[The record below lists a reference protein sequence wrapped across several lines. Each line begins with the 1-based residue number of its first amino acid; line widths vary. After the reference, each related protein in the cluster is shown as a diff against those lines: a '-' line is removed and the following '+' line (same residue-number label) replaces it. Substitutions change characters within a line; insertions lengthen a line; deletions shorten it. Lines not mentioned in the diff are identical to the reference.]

1 MPSHPAHS
9 VRSPPEDAA
18 SAPALNARGFG
29 ISNGVIT
36 ILALI
41 AGFVATSTPKVGV
54 VGALLSLLIT
64 DPLGDSYSI
73 YIAMRDRDEDE
84 ARHTFRWTWLYQVL
98 VQTLFLVVVLSAP
111 SLPIALGIA
120 CVLGTGLIF
129 YDLIQRLPSATLV
142 LREYA
147 AMVAIVVF
155 TFAVDSAAVHVMG
168 KGAK

>member
-1 MPSHPAHS
+1 MPSHLPQA
-9 VRSPPEDAA
+9 EEA

-41 AGFVATSTPKVGV
+41 AGFVATGTPKVGV

-84 ARHTFRWTWLYQVL
+84 ALHTFRSTWLYQVL
-98 VQTLFLVVVLSAP
+98 VQTLFLVVVLCAP
-111 SLPIALGIA
+111 TLPTALGIA
-120 CVLGTGLIF
+120 SVLGTGLIF
-129 YDLIQRLPSATLV
+129 YDLMQRLPSATLV

-147 AMVAIVVF
+147 AMVAIVTF
-155 TFAVDSAAVHVMG
+155 TFAVDSGVMRVM
-168 KGAK
+168 KE